1 MSKPKRGVTFG
12 DCVQILEEI
21 KSEGHITEYRQGM
34 VMLFA
39 SLSPKEVE
47 VLKRS
52 DIHMDV
58 NRMVVESRTKN
69 RLQPLYPLLK
79 RVFEDMFEG
88 KEYERQDNIF
98 PIWNPKKWT
107 MVLKPYENFIPHS
120 NMIPSVTPSTFY
132 RVHRETMEQMQG

>member
-1 MSKPKRGVTFG
+1 MNEPKKETTFG
-12 DCVQILEEI
+12 DCAKILEEI

-39 SLSPKEVE
+39 SLNPEEVE
-47 VLKRS
+47 ALKRS
-52 DIHMDV
+52 DIRMEQ
-58 NRMVVESRTKN
+58 NRMVVESRKKN

-79 RVFEDMFEG
+79 RIFEDMFEE
-88 KEYERQDNIF
+88 KEYEKQDKIF

-107 MVLKPYENFIPHS
+107 VVLKPYEDFIPNS

-132 RVHRETMEQMQG
+132 RVHRETMKEMQE